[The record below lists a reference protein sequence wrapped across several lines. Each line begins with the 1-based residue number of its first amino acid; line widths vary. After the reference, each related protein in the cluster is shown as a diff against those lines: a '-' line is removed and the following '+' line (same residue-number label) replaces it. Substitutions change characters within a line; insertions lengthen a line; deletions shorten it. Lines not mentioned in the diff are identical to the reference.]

1 MKTTSE
7 SIQNWINNDS
17 IKEQL
22 EKMFVNNVDFSAHET
37 SIEEIKTEFDFI
49 IEQLTFLIEKDQL
62 DNLTFHKR
70 NAINSMLNNITS
82 QLNQVAR
89 YQFQFSKNPNLGN
102 NIFSYIMS
110 LRDLIDPILFLI
122 KGKAASDY
130 VNESKELIKI
140 RKRYAKLVADIES
153 VESDKEK
160 LIASNNNLL
169 KLLDQ
174 LKSSISTTQT
184 ESEKIKSLNNQIQN
198 LYNQITANAEDV
210 ESKKVTI
217 SALHKSAKELEQ
229 IFEDA
234 NTQVKE
240 INTSSTNSVN
250 EFIQQKTEFVEGKVS
265 EFSTKTGEIVTKN
278 ETLQT
283 KINSLLE
290 GANAGELYKAFNSRK
305 KDIEESLNK
314 WFWGIVAINIFLV
327 LFTLLIIN
335 GSEFL
340 GIKPLSATTMDA
352 AFYLKLFISIPLL
365 FLDWFIIRQYNQ
377 RKDLAE
383 KYAFKSVLSLSLL
396 AYNEMMVDHK
406 DNQISLE
413 FISNTVDK
421 IYQSPFDAKNLTK
434 SELEVLNKLAEK
446 GLEKIETVK
455 KIVE

>member
-160 LIASNNNLL
+160 
-169 KLLDQ
+169 
-174 LKSSISTTQT
+174 
-184 ESEKIKSLNNQIQN
+184 
-198 LYNQITANAEDV
+198 
-210 ESKKVTI
+210 
-217 SALHKSAKELEQ
+217 
-229 IFEDA
+229 
-234 NTQVKE
+234 
-240 INTSSTNSVN
+240 
-250 EFIQQKTEFVEGKVS
+250 
-265 EFSTKTGEIVTKN
+265 
-278 ETLQT
+278 
-283 KINSLLE
+283 
-290 GANAGELYKAFNSRK
+290 
-305 KDIEESLNK
+305 
-314 WFWGIVAINIFLV
+314 
-327 LFTLLIIN
+327 
-335 GSEFL
+335 
-340 GIKPLSATTMDA
+340 
-352 AFYLKLFISIPLL
+352 
-365 FLDWFIIRQYNQ
+365 
-377 RKDLAE
+377 
-383 KYAFKSVLSLSLL
+383 
-396 AYNEMMVDHK
+396 AYC
-406 DNQISLE
+406 L
-413 FISNTVDK
+413 
-421 IYQSPFDAKNLTK
+421 
-434 SELEVLNKLAEK
+434 
-446 GLEKIETVK
+446 
-455 KIVE
+455 

>member
-1 MKTTSE
+1 M
-7 SIQNWINNDS
+7 
-17 IKEQL
+17 
-22 EKMFVNNVDFSAHET
+22 
-37 SIEEIKTEFDFI
+37 
-49 IEQLTFLIEKDQL
+49 
-62 DNLTFHKR
+62 NLT
-70 NAINSMLNNITS
+70 
-82 QLNQVAR
+82 
-89 YQFQFSKNPNLGN
+89 
-102 NIFSYIMS
+102 
-110 LRDLIDPILFLI
+110 
-122 KGKAASDY
+122 
-130 VNESKELIKI
+130 
-140 RKRYAKLVADIES
+140 RK
-153 VESDKEK
+153 K